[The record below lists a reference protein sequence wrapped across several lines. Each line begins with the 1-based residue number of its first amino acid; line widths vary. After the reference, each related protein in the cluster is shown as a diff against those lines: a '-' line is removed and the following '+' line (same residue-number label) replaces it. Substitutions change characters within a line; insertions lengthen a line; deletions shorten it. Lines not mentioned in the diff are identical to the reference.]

1 MATYQ
6 AEFTRDGQAVRCSV
20 QARDMAAALRKLRR
34 DNPGATGLQVW
45 LDVKP

>member
-6 AEFTRDGQAVRCSV
+6 AEFTKDGQAVRSTV

-34 DNPGATGLQVW
+34 ENPTATGLQVW
-45 LDVKP
+45 LATKP